1 MGTSGSALSL
11 ANPRPSRRVCC
22 PSQAAV
28 MPGGAEHAFQRVN
41 NVLPDLRQLI
51 SPPRSPFFACGVV
64 TIAADSECESDFAT
78 VKHDFAGT
86 EALADTV
93 AFLHGWLVGF
103 TAGRCRAC

>member
-1 MGTSGSALSL
+1 
-11 ANPRPSRRVCC
+11 
-22 PSQAAV
+22 
-28 MPGGAEHAFQRVN
+28 MPGGAAHVFRRVN

-64 TIAADSECESDFAT
+64 TIAADSECKSDVTT
-78 VKHDFAGT
+78 VHHDFAGT

-103 TAGRCRAC
+103 TAGRCGAWKQPVVSAYADATGMPPARLL